1 MIPFQ
6 AVSTSRFYF
15 IADSL
20 AIDFVNTE
28 IAVDGERADL
38 LTSPS
43 DLFAWLAAAG
53 VVKDRSAL
61 RRRMS
66 RAELEAFLADGKA
79 LRAELRKAVEAI
91 ARGAR
96 VAPSAV
102 REVNRY
108 LNAGASDVEIR
119 AAGSRYELIETP
131 RVESADALLAP
142 IARSAA
148 ELFCFSHPSLV
159 RKCEGERCILYFL
172 DTSKAHR
179 RRWCSMGAC
188 GNRAKAAA
196 HYQRTRRA

>member
-1 MIPFQ
+1 M
-6 AVSTSRFYF
+6 SGSRFYF

-28 IAVDGERADL
+28 IAVDGERVDL
-38 LTSPS
+38 LASPS

-53 VVKDRSAL
+53 VAKDGGAL

-66 RAELEAFLADGKA
+66 RAELASYLAAAKT
-79 LRAELRKAVEAI
+79 LRAELRRAVEAI

-96 VAPSAV
+96 VPPV
-102 REVNRY
+102 RAVNRY
-108 LNAGASDVEIR
+108 INAGASDVEIR
-119 AAGSRYELIETP
+119 ARESRYELIETP
-131 RVESADALLAP
+131 RVESGDALFAP

-148 ELFCFSHPSLV
+148 DLLCFRDPSLV
-159 RKCEGERCILYFL
+159 RKCEGQRCILYFL

-196 HYQRTRRA
+196 HYQRKRST